1 MFDCLFW
8 NGFKWKE
15 GEKKAEENNMTR
27 REIVS
32 LIIYVRGNVADVMM
46 SMLKYL
52 QNEILRV
59 LETVLWQRIQFEGLG
74 DALRLEMVHI

>member
-1 MFDCLFW
+1 
-8 NGFKWKE
+8 
-15 GEKKAEENNMTR
+15 MTR

-52 QNEILRV
+52 QNEIVRV
-59 LETVLWQRIQFEGLG
+59 LETVLLERIQFEGLG
-74 DALRLEMVHI
+74 DALLLEMGHI

>member
-1 MFDCLFW
+1 M
-8 NGFKWKE
+8 KRERK
-15 GEKKAEENNMTR
+15 KKAEQNNMTR

-52 QNEILRV
+52 QNEIVRV
-59 LETVLWQRIQFEGLG
+59 LETVLLERIQFEGLG
-74 DALRLEMVHI
+74 DALLLEMGHI